1 MENEFPKELQ
11 NFSFDFIVD
20 EQDELVYD
28 YKLKHGINTK
38 VNAEIVLKE
47 LGLVL

>member
-1 MENEFPKELQ
+1 MENDFPNKLR
-11 NFSFDFIVD
+11 NFSFDFVVD
-20 EQDELVYD
+20 NNSELVYD